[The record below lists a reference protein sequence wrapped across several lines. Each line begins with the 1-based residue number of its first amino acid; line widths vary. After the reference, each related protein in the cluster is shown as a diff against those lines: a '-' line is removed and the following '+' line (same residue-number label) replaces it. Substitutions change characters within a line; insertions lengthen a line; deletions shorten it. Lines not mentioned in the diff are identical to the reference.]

1 MKFPSYNNN
10 NNKATKYEQV
20 CNYPANLSQVDFA
33 ACTHTE
39 AISAVFFTSK
49 LEKRDVQVT
58 KPSIFST
65 GIVKGAY
72 QNVKRGR
79 FIDL

>member
-1 MKFPSYNNN
+1 MNR
-10 NNKATKYEQV
+10 QV
-20 CNYPANLSQVDFA
+20 CNYRANMYQVDFA
-33 ACTHTE
+33 TCTHTQ

-49 LEKRDVQVT
+49 LEKRDVQDT
-58 KPSIFST
+58 KPSIFSI

-79 FIDL
+79 LIDL